1 MKAITREVTIIP
13 MFCKRIVERSTTIVR
28 SRVASVS
35 RRDDSIALVLLISSN
50 QPISFLK
57 IAGNKE
63 FVQEHISAKDHDV
76 IKKHVHDFLYSSL
89 EGFSIFCT
97 KTLTKDTETLETASR
112 FLGQIILI
120 STNNFQEETFML
132 TNL

>member
-35 RRDDSIALVLLISSN
+35 RRDDSIALVLLTSSN

-63 FVQEHISAKDHDV
+63 FAQEHISAKDRDV
-76 IKKHVHDFLYSSL
+76 IKKHV
-89 EGFSIFCT
+89 T
-97 KTLTKDTETLETASR
+97 
-112 FLGQIILI
+112 
-120 STNNFQEETFML
+120 
-132 TNL
+132 